1 MDPFRTG
8 ADDGSRN
15 SGHPT
20 QEVLAKAFSGD
31 RSAFQ
36 EVVERLWRLIFIFVR
51 QRVSD
56 RQRAED
62 LTQETFLQA
71 WEKRATLREPARAV
85 SWMLAIASRKVID
98 AHRHASAR
106 PESRLPEFFD
116 PIEGHSRSRIGAKAE
131 SNLDHK
137 LDGKSEAV
145 QQALAKIPEL
155 YRTTL
160 VLRYYSGLTLAQIA
174 RLLGTPEGTI
184 RNRLFRAHLTLRA
197 ELTAAE
203 SAQSSEEPGRKDS
216 S

>member
-8 ADDGSRN
+8 EDDRSLS

-20 QEVLAKAFSGD
+20 EEVLVRAFSGD

-36 EVVERLWRLIFIFVR
+36 EVVEQLWRLIFIFVR

-62 LTQETFLQA
+62 ITQDTFLQA
-71 WEKRATLREPARAV
+71 WEKRATLREPSRAV

-98 AHRHASAR
+98 AHRHSSAR

-116 PIEGHSRSRIGAKAE
+116 PNEGEHRNRTGNAAE
-131 SNLDHK
+131 SDLDQK
-137 LDGKSEAV
+137 LDGRSEAV
-145 QQALAKIPEL
+145 QRALARVPEL

-160 VLRYYSGLTLAQIA
+160 ILRYYSGLTPAQIA

-197 ELTAAE
+197 ELTSTE
-203 SAQSSEEPGRKDS
+203 STQSSEESGRKDS